1 MTDLPV
7 QLVRLTK
14 RIACLEKKVRDDEI
28 GQYSA
33 HSLKEYFDDEMSEEM
48 KAVADKYIDLEE
60 RIEICEGNIENLD
73 YRLEEIERKVGN
85 ILIALRYSEKLGEFE
100 HLGKDFCG
108 NCIHHVIDDDIPC
121 CELTAEI
128 CDHDDASCSMYQ
140 DSYADT
146 DSTTKEVRN
155 AAKAKLNSLY
165 GKPDREECKH
175 CPKSQCDNCMNFSF

>member
-33 HSLKEYFDDEMSEEM
+33 RSLKEYFEDEISDVVDDLGKFSGRTINSLIEH
-48 KAVADKYIDLEE
+48 DKQLK
-60 RIEICEGNIENLD
+60 NIEKKLSSL
-73 YRLEEIERKVGN
+73 YIIVEELSHRIKD
-85 ILIALRYSEKLGEFE
+85 IQFAHF
-100 HLGKDFCG
+100 GKNFCG
-108 NCIHHVIDDDIPC
+108 NCIHHIIIDDLPC
-121 CELTAEI
+121 CDLTEEI

-140 DSYADT
+140 DSYVDT
-146 DSTTKEVRN
+146 DSTTKEVRI

-175 CPKSQCDNCMNFSF
+175 CPKSQCDNCMNFPF